1 MYRVRLLN
9 DGKENDPVV
18 SEILTTP
25 FEPREGLVY
34 RFRDRPDVAR
44 SVRYK
49 VSRVEVDQV
58 WGDTANGVAWVY
70 VTKLT
75 E

>member
-1 MYRVRLLN
+1 MYQVKLLHE
-9 DGKENDPVV
+9 GKEYDPVV
-18 SEILTTP
+18 SETLSTP
-25 FEPREGLVY
+25 FEPREGIVY
-34 RFRDRPDVAR
+34 RFRER
-44 SVRYK
+44 SDTLKAVRYK
-49 VSRVEVDQV
+49 VNRIEIDQQ